1 MIFEEF
7 KNKIIEAGYS
17 NERVKLFQEMING
30 KDKDDKTFVVE
41 GIWALDYLTKSPI
54 EVKSILFCEEYL
66 NNSKTIELLKTFFK
80 KEIEIIQVSKKVF
93 EKLSTFDGPDGVMVM
108 AKFPVWDLEKLF
120 NKDNN
125 QIVILDGLETS
136 GNIGTIIRAA
146 EGFGVDAIF
155 ITNKRAKVTNT
166 KTIKSAMGGCFFVP
180 IIEWKDTNECLNWLL
195 NNNFKIYLT
204 DTRAKSRYYQEN
216 YNGNIA
222 FVAGNER
229 FGIAKEWYKDETHLI
244 SIPMLGNCDSLNV
257 SVSTTI
263 VMCEISMQQ
272 NCKINKR

>member
-1 MIFEEF
+1 MFEKF
-7 KNKIIEAGYS
+7 KDRIVVAGHS
-17 NERVKLFQEMING
+17 NEKVKVFQDMING
-30 KDKDDKTFVVE
+30 KEKSNDTFVVE
-41 GIWALDYLTKSPI
+41 GVWCLDYL
-54 EVKSILFCEEYL
+54 VKSKVKIISILYCEEYL
-66 NNSKTIELLKTFFK
+66 NNKNTCEVLELLFERK
-80 KEIEIIQVSKKVF
+80 IEIISVSKKVF
-93 EKLSTFDGPDGVMVM
+93 DKISTFDGPDGVMVM
-108 AKFPVWDLEKLF
+108 AKFPSWNLEKLL
-120 NKDNN
+120 KKENN

-155 ITNKRAKVTNT
+155 ITNKRAKINSI

-180 IIEWKDTNECLNWLL
+180 IIEWNDMEECKKWLQEHK
-195 NNNFKIYLT
+195 FVTCLT
-204 DTRAKSRYYQEN
+204 DTRATKRYYQGS
-216 YNGNIA
+216 YQGNVA

-229 FGIAKEWYKDETHLI
+229 YGINRGWYSQDAILI

-272 NCKINKR
+272 HCNISNR